1 MRGAAGAPTRRNVRR
16 DGKFPSLNSHTQ
28 PGTGQPLLT
37 HTPYY
42 LHRMRRGQVGTHTV
56 LPQYL

>member
-1 MRGAAGAPTRRNVRR
+1 MRGAAGAPTRRDVRR
-16 DGKFPSLNSHTQ
+16 DGEFPSLNSPTHSPV
-28 PGTGQPLLT
+28 PG
-37 HTPYY
+37 TPYY

>member
-1 MRGAAGAPTRRNVRR
+1 MRGAAGAPTRRMPPER
-16 DGKFPSLNSHTQ
+16 KIPLPNSPTHSPV
-28 PGTGQPLLT
+28 PGN
-37 HTPYY
+37 PYY

>member
-1 MRGAAGAPTRRNVRR
+1 MRGAAGAPTTACHRN
-16 DGKFPSLNSHTQ
+16 GKFPSLNSPTHSPV
-28 PGTGQPLLT
+28 PGN
-37 HTPYY
+37 PYY

>member
-1 MRGAAGAPTRRNVRR
+1 MRGAAGAPTTACHRN
-16 DGKFPSLNSHTQ
+16 GKFPSLNSPTHSPV
-28 PGTGQPLLT
+28 PGIPYYL
-37 HTPYY
+37 HPYY